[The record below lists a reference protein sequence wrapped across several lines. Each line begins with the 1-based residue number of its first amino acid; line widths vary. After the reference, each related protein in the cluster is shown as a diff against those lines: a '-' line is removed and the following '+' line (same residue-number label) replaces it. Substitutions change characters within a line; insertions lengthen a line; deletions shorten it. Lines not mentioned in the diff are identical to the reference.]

1 MKKMFKKISTMMILL
16 TFVLSNTMAI
26 ASARDLN
33 NLLSFSSDEG
43 YTQDK
48 PILRDPEPSVLDLYG
63 KVSISDKNIPISLSL
78 RDSDVQQ
85 VLRMFADKAG
95 LNIIFKSAVSGKITM
110 DLVNVPLNSAFNM
123 VMESADLA
131 YVLEDN
137 TLIITKPDD
146 DTNVSKQPMTVLPVK
161 YVNASAIANFLNS
174 NIYGVKRPGFSSS
187 TIVTTNPA
195 TNELII
201 FGSPNNVEI
210 AKKVIA
216 QFDKKPLTAAFK
228 VNHTTPQQMAQM
240 VCSLLLPSTGGGSA
254 TGGAA
259 GIMTGGAAASGGSG
273 NSEGIVLG
281 EGTIACTAAST
292 TGGDD
297 EASSL
302 SLGSLSV
309 AYYTQLGTVNI
320 VGGSEQ
326 QIDMIREFIQKNDK
340 KQPQAYLEFSIIELS
355 EDGSKQ
361 FNNTWSFTS
370 KHFSVMSSGSNTRI
384 GSGGMITDAEGNSTL
399 PGIHFGPSQTTYSQS
414 PSLVWTINYLLENS
428 KARTISNP
436 RIVVT
441 NGQESTIDMTSDY
454 VKSVTTQVLT
464 GSYSNSPPTQKQ
476 YEIGEDDGIK
486 ITVTP
491 FISPDGY
498 VYLNLAPD
506 YAIPYREI
514 TTPSED
520 AAAAAAGERDTQ
532 ATLLQRRN
540 LELKNVRVKDGDTLV
555 IAGMMREQEDRTISK
570 VPFLGDIPGIG
581 GLFRSTQTT
590 KTKSELVI
598 LVTPKIITD
607 DEDNTL

>member
-1 MKKMFKKISTMMILL
+1 MKNTFKKISTMMILL
-16 TFVLSNTMAI
+16 TFAMSNTVTMAG
-26 ASARDLN
+26 AKGLK
-33 NLLSFSSDEG
+33 NLLSFSSDAG
-43 YTQDK
+43 YTEEK
-48 PILRDPEPSVLDLYG
+48 PVLRDAEPTVLDLYG
-63 KVSISDKNIPISLSL
+63 KVSITNRNIPINLSL
-78 RDSDVQQ
+78 RDSDVRQ

-95 LNIIFKSAVSGKITM
+95 LNIIFKADVSGKITM

-131 YVLEDN
+131 YVIEDN
-137 TLIITKPDD
+137 TLIITKPND

-161 YVNASAIANFLNS
+161 YVNASAIASFLNS

-201 FGSPNNVEI
+201 FGSKNNVEI
-210 AKKVIA
+210 AEKVLA
-216 QFDKKPLTAAFK
+216 QFDKKPITASFK
-228 VNHTTPQQMAQM
+228 VNHTTPEQMANMICNQ
-240 VCSLLLPSTGGGSA
+240 LLPSTGGGSA

-259 GIMTGGAAASGGSG
+259 GIVTGGAASSGSG
-273 NSEGIVLG
+273 DGIVLG
-281 EGTIACTAAST
+281 EGTVACNVGAESGGGEGGAAAL
-292 TGGDD
+292 G
-297 EASSL
+297 
-302 SLGSLSV
+302 LGSLSV
-309 AYYTQLGTVNI
+309 AYYTQLGTVNV

-326 QIDMIREFIQKNDK
+326 QIDMIREFIQHNDK
-340 KQPQAYLEFSIIELS
+340 KQPQAYLEFSIIELT
-355 EDGSKQ
+355 EEGSRQ

-370 KHFSVMSSGSNTRI
+370 KHFSVVQSGETTRF
-384 GSGGMITDAEGNSTL
+384 GRGEGAND
-399 PGIHFGPSQTTYSQS
+399 GILFGPSGSSAKMS
-414 PSLVWTINYLLENS
+414 PSLVYTINYMLRND

-464 GSYSNSPPTQKQ
+464 GSYSDSPPTQKQ

-498 VYLNLAPD
+498 VYLNLTPD

-520 AAAAAAGERDTQ
+520 EAAAARGETDIQ

-540 LELKNVRVKDGDTLV
+540 LELKNVRIKDGDTLV
-555 IAGMMREQEDRTISK
+555 IAGMMRENENRTVSK
-570 VPFLGDIPGIG
+570 IPFLGDIPGIG
-581 GLFRSTQTT
+581 VFFRSTQTT
-590 KTKSELVI
+590 KEKSELVI

-607 DEDNTL
+607 DEENAL